1 MTAITAFA
9 GQGMLYVALMKKRIL
24 LVDDHPAARSG
35 IRAVLAGHYDI
46 CGEAANGQEAI
57 VRATELQPDLIIL
70 DVNMP
75 IMNGIDAARKIRQLL
90 PASKIL
96 MVSLD
101 EASKLAKDAQL
112 AGADA
117 AVPKTSPRELTRAID
132 QLLVAET

>member
-9 GQGMLYVALMKKRIL
+9 AQGTLRFAAMKKRIL
-24 LVDDHPAARSG
+24 LVDDHPPSRSA
-35 IRAVLAGHYDI
+35 IRALLEDLAGHCDI

-57 VRATELQPDLIIL
+57 ARAIELQPDLIIL

-90 PASKIL
+90 PAAKIL

-101 EASKLAKDAQL
+101 EASKLARDAQL

-117 AVPKTSPRELTRAID
+117 AVPKTSPRELIRAVD
-132 QLLVAET
+132 QLLV